1 MKSEATVAIV
11 VSAEHKKL
19 LVSLKDSLVI
29 RLVDLSQVAFEIQE
43 LPDVIRVIV
52 LLNLSKGAKIKKST
66 LKTRLDRV
74 CASYGCI
81 TMNELDKALKEMS
94 VEGLITEKDDSV
106 QLTSQ
111 GQRLGKEWESL
122 LLKKEPIMEVVA
134 GLVDGSITSLVVIL
148 SAFIATFTAS
158 TSFLGNP
165 KTVVFAAFLTL
176 SAVAITNFSSFL
188 LGGITEDLAD
198 IMTLQNLMN
207 YSLSD
212 IPDKKE
218 RDKSLLL
225 VQKLFTLLG
234 KQIHRSNLYAAV
246 ICGTTTFL
254 AGIIPIATYLA
265 LPPIYNIVAS
275 LIVVTAISGVFLA
288 RYRSKKTRVN
298 WKITLAETL
307 TIVIIAT
314 VASLI
319 LGVA

>member
-1 MKSEATVAIV
+1 
-11 VSAEHKKL
+11 
-19 LVSLKDSLVI
+19 
-29 RLVDLSQVAFEIQE
+29 VAFEIQE

-52 LLNLSKGAKIKKST
+52 LLNLSKGVKIKKST
-66 LKTRLDRV
+66 LKKRIDRV
-74 CASYGCI
+74 CVNYACI
-81 TMNELDKALKEMS
+81 EMNELDKALKEMS
-94 VEGLITEKDDSV
+94 IEGLIVEKDDLV
-106 QLTSQ
+106 QLTPQ
-111 GQRLGKEWESL
+111 GQKLGKEWENL

-134 GLVDGSITSLVVIL
+134 GLVDGSVTSLVVIL
-148 SAFIATFTAS
+148 SAFIATL
-158 TSFLGNP
+158 TSNTTFLSNP

-234 KQIHRSNLYAAV
+234 KQIHRSNLYAAI
-246 ICGTTTFL
+246 ICGTTTFI
-254 AGIIPIATYLA
+254 AGIIPIAAYIL
-265 LPPIYNIVAS
+265 LPPYYNVVIS
-275 LIVVTAISGVFLA
+275 LILVSAIVGIFLV

-307 TIVIIAT
+307 AIVIIAT
-314 VASLI
+314 VASL
-319 LGVA
+319 LLCGA

>member
-1 MKSEATVAIV
+1 MS
-11 VSAEHKKL
+11 
-19 LVSLKDSLVI
+19 
-29 RLVDLSQVAFEIQE
+29 FEIQE

-52 LLNLSKGAKIKKST
+52 LLNLSKGAKLKKST
-66 LKTRLDRV
+66 LKNRIDRV
-74 CASYGCI
+74 CVSYACVDLA
-81 TMNELDKALKEMS
+81 ELDKALREMS
-94 VEGLITEKDDSV
+94 AEKLIEEQGEYV
-106 QLTSQ
+106 QLTPQ
-111 GQRLGKEWESL
+111 GQKLGKEWESL

-148 SAFIATFTAS
+148 SAFIATLTQTS
-158 TSFLGNP
+158 TFLSNQP
-165 KTVVFAAFLTL
+165 AIIFAAFLTL

-188 LGGITEDLAD
+188 LGGITEDLND

-234 KQIHRSNLYAAV
+234 KQIHRSNLYAAI
-246 ICGTTTFL
+246 ICGVTTFI
-254 AGIIPIATYLA
+254 AGIIPIATYLV
-265 LPPIYNIVAS
+265 LPPYYNIAVS
-275 LIVVTAISGVFLA
+275 LVLVSAIVGIFLV

-298 WKITLAETL
+298 WKVTLAETL
-307 TIVIIAT
+307 AIVIIAT

-319 LGVA
+319 LGAA

>member
-1 MKSEATVAIV
+1 M
-11 VSAEHKKL
+11 
-19 LVSLKDSLVI
+19 
-29 RLVDLSQVAFEIQE
+29 AFEIQE

-52 LLNLSKGAKIKKST
+52 LLNLSKGAKIKKAT
-66 LKTRLDRV
+66 LKHRIDRV
-74 CASYGCI
+74 CVNYACI
-81 TMNELDKALKEMS
+81 ETSELDKALKEMS
-94 VEGLITEKDDSV
+94 TEGLIIEKDESV
-106 QLTSQ
+106 QLTAQ
-111 GQRLGKEWESL
+111 GQRLGKEWENL

-158 TSFLGNP
+158 SIFHDVR
-165 KTVVFAAFLTL
+165 TVIFTAFLTL

-218 RDKSLLL
+218 RDKSLML
-225 VQKLFTLLG
+225 VQKLFTLLS
-234 KQIHRSNLYAAV
+234 KEIHKSNLYAAI

-254 AGIIPIATYLA
+254 AGIVPIATYLV
-265 LPPIYNIVAS
+265 LPPIYNIVVS
-275 LIVVTAISGVFLA
+275 LIVVAVISGVFLA

-298 WKITLAETL
+298 WKITLAETIA
-307 TIVIIAT
+307 IVIIAT
-314 VASLI
+314 VVSLL
-319 LGVA
+319 LGALPA

>member
-1 MKSEATVAIV
+1 M
-11 VSAEHKKL
+11 
-19 LVSLKDSLVI
+19 
-29 RLVDLSQVAFEIQE
+29 AFEIQE

-52 LLNLSKGAKIKKST
+52 LLNLSKGARIKKST
-66 LKTRLDRV
+66 LKNRIDRV
-74 CASYGCI
+74 CLNYACI
-81 TMNELDKALKEMS
+81 EMSELDKALKEMS
-94 VEGLITEKDDSV
+94 IEGLLTEKEGIV

-148 SAFIATFTAS
+148 SAFIATLTSS
-158 TSFLGNP
+158 TTLLGDP

-188 LGGITEDLAD
+188 LGGITEDLND

-218 RDKSLLL
+218 RDKSLML
-225 VQKLFTLLG
+225 VQKLFTVLG
-234 KQIHRSNLYAAV
+234 KQIHRSNLYAAI
-246 ICGTTTFL
+246 ICGTTTFI
-254 AGIIPIATYLA
+254 AGIIPIATYLI
-265 LPPIYNIVAS
+265 LPPIYNVVVS
-275 LIVVTAISGVFLA
+275 LILVAVISGVFLA

-298 WKITLAETL
+298 WKITLLETIA
-307 TIVIIAT
+307 IVIIAT
-314 VASLI
+314 VASLL
-319 LGVA
+319 LGGA